1 MRFTLG
7 VKEVANISQKN
18 NLNPLSVSKKYQL
31 LLKEVRKSYS
41 RLSDIQKEEIK
52 KIFINNPNVSYKHV
66 VSVLSVMASRGKI

>member
-7 VKEVANISQKN
+7 VKEVENISKKN

-66 VSVLSVMASRGKI
+66 VSVLSFMASRGKI